1 MTYAEVRF
9 RVKPQKEG
17 FEILIA
23 QLSEL
28 PFDSF
33 VEEAKHLKAYI
44 KIKDLFET
52 DIQSCQVFSNPDFEV
67 EYSIHD
73 IEDVNWNQAWEDNFQ
88 PVKISENC
96 VIRAPFHPSFEVE
109 YELIIEPK
117 MSFGTGHHETTYLIL
132 KAILDENL
140 ENKSV
145 LDMGCGTGVLSILS
159 EKRGAD
165 FVLAIDIDE
174 WCFVN
179 TLENKERNACQ
190 NIDVKQ
196 GSSEQ
201 IEGNFDVVLAN
212 INRNI
217 LIENLD
223 TYVQHMNN
231 EAIIYLSGFYEK
243 DLKSIDDKCAELGL
257 KYVKHQLKNDWV
269 CVKFCKN

>member
-44 KIKDLFET
+44 KIKDLSET

-88 PVKISENC
+88 PVKIAENC

-117 MSFGTGHHETTYLIL
+117 MSFGTGHHETTHLIL

>member
-9 RVKPQKEG
+9 RVTPQIKG
-17 FEILIA
+17 FQILIA

-44 KIKDLFET
+44 KIKDLSEK
-52 DIQSCQVFSNPDFEV
+52 DIQSCQIFSNPEFNL

-88 PVKISENC
+88 PVKIAENC
-96 VIRAPFHPSFEVE
+96 VIRAPFHSPFDVE
-109 YELIIEPK
+109 YELVIEPK
-117 MSFGTGHHETTYLIL
+117 MSFGTGHHETTHLVL
-132 KAILDENL
+132 KAILDEDL

-159 EKRGAD
+159 EKKGAKSI
-165 FVLAIDIDE
+165 LAIDIDE

-179 TLENKERNACQ
+179 TLENKERNDCHK
-190 NIDVKQ
+190 IEVKQ

-201 IEGNFDVVLAN
+201 IEGKFDVVLAN

-217 LIENLD
+217 LMEHLGI
-223 TYVQHMNN
+223 YVQHM
-231 EAIIYLSGFYEK
+231 AKDAVVYLSGFYEK

-269 CVKFCKN
+269 CAKYCIY